1 MDNPSLEK
9 FVTKVLETKR
19 IGFGDLRRLQR
30 DILPDGIT
38 TVEEAEAL
46 LTLDC
51 AIKKADEAW
60 LPFLAGALRSFVL
73 RWTSEGGVHP
83 DATSWLVAALSG
95 VNSKTALVIAREVV
109 RDTDVVDSALIALTK
124 RRSRA
129 KGRVPAFSAPLS
141 DDPDLPITSGP
152 RAALEDFQQ
161 PTCA

>member
-19 IGFGDLRRLQR
+19 LGFGDLRRLQR

-38 TVEEAEAL
+38 TMEEAEAL
-46 LTLDC
+46 LALDC
-51 AIKKADEAW
+51 VIKKADEAW
-60 LPFLAGALRSFVL
+60 LPFLASAMRSFVL
-73 RWTSEGGVHP
+73 RWTTEDGVHP

-109 RDTDVVDSALIALTK
+109 RDTDMADSALLALTK

-129 KGRVPAFSAPLS
+129 KGRVPAVPAPSS
-141 DDPDLPITSGP
+141 DEPDLPISPGLG
-152 RAALEDFQQ
+152 AAPEQLQQ

>member
-9 FVTKVLETKR
+9 FVTRVRETKR

-46 LTLDC
+46 LALDC
-51 AIKKADEAW
+51 VIKKADEVW
-60 LPFLAGALRSFVL
+60 LPFLASAMRAFVL
-73 RWTSEGGVHP
+73 RRTSEGGVHP

-109 RDTDVVDSALIALTK
+109 RDTDVVDSALLALTK